1 MAEVGK
7 VGVAIDSIEGM
18 MRLFDG
24 INLEQIFTSMTINA
38 TVGEISDAMRQVYG
52 EYQETAVI

>member
-24 INLEQIFTSMTINA
+24 INLEQISTSMTINPTA
-38 TVGEISDAMRQVYG
+38 GEISDAMRQVYG